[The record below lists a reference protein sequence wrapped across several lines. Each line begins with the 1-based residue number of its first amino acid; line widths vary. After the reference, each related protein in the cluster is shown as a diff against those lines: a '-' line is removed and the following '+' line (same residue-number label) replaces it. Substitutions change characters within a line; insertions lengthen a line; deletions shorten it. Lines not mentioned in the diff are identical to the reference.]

1 MLTSF
6 LESFLS
12 QYGLLSF
19 LIFYLLLNINLY
31 DKVHE
36 NYLWSFVNKYI
47 SEIKSIVIIGLP
59 IFGSQTSYMLMGVTD
74 TIVAGRANTTDLAA
88 LAIGNSIFNP
98 LWFALSGVLFAVTP
112 IVAQLFGAKKFNQI
126 EDKIR
131 QILWMALMVGLALSL
146 ILINIGPII
155 KLLPIDLEVSAI
167 TSEYL
172 RAIAIG
178 AVFMGLFTCL
188 RCFSEGMTLTLP
200 VFYVA
205 FTGMLINIPLDII
218 LVNGLFG
225 FPKLGGVGCGYATSL
240 IAIIQTIAISILI
253 MKSKLYKDVRIFKSI
268 TLPKLETFKEVF
280 KLGIPIGFGIFIE
293 LSMFSGAALIISALG
308 VGVIAS
314 HTIAINITSVF
325 FMLPLAFGLATA
337 TRVGNLIGEQRL
349 LDAEFSTR
357 SSLLLCF
364 VIAIIT
370 TITIYT
376 FREFLVS
383 LYTNDPQ
390 VIALGVS
397 LLLYAAIF
405 QIPDGVQMSAVG
417 SLRGFKD
424 TFVPMI
430 LILISYWVIA
440 LPAGFVMTYGIIGP
454 KLGAAGMWIGM
465 ILGLSVFC
473 LLGILRLKK
482 VVGANLKTSA
492 TL

>member
-126 EDKIR
+126 EDKVR

-155 KLLPIDLEVSAI
+155 KLLPIDLEVSVI

-178 AVFMGLFTCL
+178 AVSVSYTHL
-188 RCFSEGMTLTLP
+188 R
-200 VFYVA
+200 A
-205 FTGMLINIPLDII
+205 H
-218 LVNGLFG
+218 
-225 FPKLGGVGCGYATSL
+225 
-240 IAIIQTIAISILI
+240 
-253 MKSKLYKDVRIFKSI
+253 
-268 TLPKLETFKEVF
+268 ET
-280 KLGIPIGFGIFIE
+280 
-293 LSMFSGAALIISALG
+293 
-308 VGVIAS
+308 
-314 HTIAINITSVF
+314 
-325 FMLPLAFGLATA
+325 
-337 TRVGNLIGEQRL
+337 R
-349 LDAEFSTR
+349 
-357 SSLLLCF
+357 
-364 VIAIIT
+364 
-370 TITIYT
+370 
-376 FREFLVS
+376 
-383 LYTNDPQ
+383 
-390 VIALGVS
+390 
-397 LLLYAAIF
+397 
-405 QIPDGVQMSAVG
+405 
-417 SLRGFKD
+417 
-424 TFVPMI
+424 
-430 LILISYWVIA
+430 
-440 LPAGFVMTYGIIGP
+440 
-454 KLGAAGMWIGM
+454 
-465 ILGLSVFC
+465 
-473 LLGILRLKK
+473 
-482 VVGANLKTSA
+482 
-492 TL
+492 